1 MEKELEFIMD
11 LMYDDFNI
19 NTLRKITE
27 KIDREKNTEQIKEIR
42 ENDSSPNSAVFYLS
56 KKYIDVNYRKLLNHA
71 ITYTSQ
77 IRNNY
82 EITDEEFKLME
93 ILTAYRIFL
102 HEIHHSKQIYNVF
115 DTNNMDPETEVLRSI
130 LNVGR
135 KEYLKEL
142 KTKSREEIIEEKT
155 TTINNAIRSYSE
167 LNPSERKA
175 EIESLKHIK
184 RIIEPLKNKY
194 PKIYDEISF
203 NEIIIKTEGYDEYA
217 VGFEKNMAPFIMALR
232 IIKQELHLPKIYLP
246 YESSTYNEAL
256 EKLNR
261 KTSEQEKLELGL
273 NIKPR
278 TLQKANDRMNAL
290 NNKAIEIEK

>member
-1 MEKELEFIMD
+1 MTNELDFIMD

-19 NTLRKITE
+19 NTLRKIKE
-27 KIDREKNTEQIKEIR
+27 KIDKEKNTEQLKEIR
-42 ENDSSPNSAVFYLS
+42 ENDLSPNSAVFYLS
-56 KKYIDVNYRKLLNHA
+56 KKYMDINYRKLLNHA

-77 IRNNY
+77 IRNSY

-115 DTNNMDPETEVLRSI
+115 DTKNMDPETEVLRSI

-155 TTINNAIRSYSE
+155 AAINNIIRPYSE
-167 LNPSERKA
+167 MNPCERKA

-184 RIIEPLKNKY
+184 QIIEPLKNKY
-194 PKIYDEISF
+194 IKIYDEISF
-203 NEIIIKTEGYDEYA
+203 NELSIKIEGYEEYA
-217 VGFEKNMAPFIMALR
+217 VGFEKNMTPYVMASR
-232 IIKQELHLPKIYLP
+232 IIKQGLHLPKIYLP

-273 NIKPR
+273 DIKPR
-278 TLQKANDRMNAL
+278 TLQKINDRINAL
-290 NNKAIEIEK
+290 NNRAI